1 MLFTT
6 NDLRRLASFF
16 STHTRMDWQQ
26 MNRTVRCAACAIWH
40 PEQSKSTDSMCVLSC
55 VQQLQQQQLQQQQLH
70 QQQQQ
75 QQQQQQPASTP
86 GLYSVTVP
94 PGPPHLFRTL
104 CGCAALACADSV
116 RIRTI

>member
-26 MNRTVRCAACAIWH
+26 MNRTVWCAACAIWH

-75 QQQQQQPASTP
+75 QQQQQPASTP

-94 PGPPHLFRTL
+94 PGPPHT
-104 CGCAALACADSV
+104 CSALRVDAQHSRADSV
-116 RIRTI
+116 CIRTI